1 MLGIL
6 FVHFCLLL
14 LRRDWEKTYSPSWK
28 NMDINYWANSIN
40 RDNNSYVKFLA
51 GKRVRDPVDEHDL
64 QIAMR
69 TLKERFVV
77 GLIDEMEESFRR
89 FFVVM
94 GIDESNQ
101 KRDECRAKFF
111 GDGGLKKNSNEHP
124 EVS

>member
-1 MLGIL
+1 
-6 FVHFCLLL
+6 
-14 LRRDWEKTYSPSWK
+14 
-28 NMDINYWANSIN
+28 MDIKYWANRIN
-40 RDNNSYVKFLA
+40 RENDSYVKFLA
-51 GKRVRDPVDEHDL
+51 GKRAKDPVDEHDL

-94 GIDESNQ
+94 GIDESNE
-101 KRDECRAKFF
+101 KRDECMAKFF
-111 GDGGLKKNSNEHP
+111 GDDGLKKNSNEHP